1 MSTLLTKS
9 PAERYIKYLIL
20 RYPGMNTEA
29 LMDQLDEQGLEPLG
43 PDYLVRVRNLLNPP
57 QPFRPRS
64 GHKASL
70 VYLGSLGIAELY
82 NKTSDS
88 EMALEILASGR
99 GKEHVETMVIAGM
112 PVDMLARSLGHHGF
126 PGVSARTVELY
137 ISWFWDVVTLSSM
150 QKRILVDIRKNAIVR
165 SRSPEVHAQADALKK
180 ASYHDPLKAA
190 ANMPSSSV
198 TALIAQV
205 QAGYMPSETDINKIL
220 RTTRTV
226 LAMRGLELALTN
238 PKDMSLMVQGI
249 HGTIESI
256 DRTLERSVDP
266 TEQIR
271 RQIQSITLRHD
282 PSALP
287 DLNDLSGGN
296 HTKQLLV
303 GTDSGGLGMD
313 DEEDE
318 ADDASP

>member
-43 PDYLVRVRNLLNPP
+43 PEYLVRVRNLLNPP

-64 GHKASL
+64 GHQPSL

-150 QKRILVDIRKNAIVR
+150 QKRMLGEIGKNAIVR
-165 SRSPEVHAQADALKK
+165 SRSPEVQAQADALKK
-180 ASYHDPLKAA
+180 
-190 ANMPSSSV
+190 
-198 TALIAQV
+198 
-205 QAGYMPSETDINKIL
+205 
-220 RTTRTV
+220 
-226 LAMRGLELALTN
+226 
-238 PKDMSLMVQGI
+238 
-249 HGTIESI
+249 
-256 DRTLERSVDP
+256 DR
-266 TEQIR
+266 
-271 RQIQSITLRHD
+271 
-282 PSALP
+282 
-287 DLNDLSGGN
+287 
-296 HTKQLLV
+296 
-303 GTDSGGLGMD
+303 
-313 DEEDE
+313 
-318 ADDASP
+318 